1 MQSDHHCFLL
11 SFSSIIIVKTQAP
24 YIMISKCVTSRNATC
39 ISVITDL
46 IITITIFSDLIGAS
60 TALFFTN
67 YCVGLISDS
76 EIRQL
81 AVIGYL
87 KSDSYISQPY

>member
-1 MQSDHHCFLL
+1 M
-11 SFSSIIIVKTQAP
+11 P
-24 YIMISKCVTSRNATC
+24 MISKCVTSTNATC

-67 YCVGLISDS
+67 YYVGLISDS
-76 EIRQL
+76 EIGQL
-81 AVIGYL
+81 AEIGYL
-87 KSDSYISQPY
+87 KCALSLIHQSHNLSQ

>member
-1 MQSDHHCFLL
+1 M
-11 SFSSIIIVKTQAP
+11 
-24 YIMISKCVTSRNATC
+24 YMISKCVTSTNATC

-60 TALFFTN
+60 TALFFSA
-67 YCVGLISDS
+67 GLKLNS

-81 AVIGYL
+81 VVIGHL
-87 KSDSYISQPY
+87 KSDSYISQSY